1 MHPEHAHP
9 GDGVTLE
16 AVPSGREPDEKIVSQ
31 EAMIAGM
38 RRYRNL
44 KRLQES
50 QERHATECL
59 KQVEAEIEEDM
70 RPLEQAIE
78 RVRRSMLA
86 YLTEHNGGRKF
97 RVPDLGTAFTRSRL
111 RIELADEEAFAA
123 SLHDHQREQG
133 ETLNVRLA
141 GESRDS

>member
-1 MHPEHAHP
+1 
-9 GDGVTLE
+9 
-16 AVPSGREPDEKIVSQ
+16 
-31 EAMIAGM
+31 
-38 RRYRNL
+38 
-44 KRLQES
+44 
-50 QERHATECL
+50 
-59 KQVEAEIEEDM
+59 M
-70 RPLEQAIE
+70 RPLKQAIE